1 MGTNVGLKHAR
12 REPGGIRRVAAT
24 DETRSTVA
32 DYIATVPQSQV
43 SNSPQVLFSAFDG
56 RKRNLAAIVAD
67 MDLAFRLG
75 KYELAAIYLKEWRR
89 RKALH
94 QDGDQCL

>member
-12 REPGGIRRVAAT
+12 RGLGGTRRAAT

-32 DYIATVPQSQV
+32 DYIATVPQSQA
-43 SNSPQVLFSAFDG
+43 SNSPQVVISAIVG
-56 RKRNLAAIVAD
+56 RKQNLAAIVAD
-67 MDLAFRLG
+67 MDRAFKRG
-75 KYELAAIYLKEWRR
+75 KYELAAIYLKEWRQ
-89 RKALH
+89 ALQ